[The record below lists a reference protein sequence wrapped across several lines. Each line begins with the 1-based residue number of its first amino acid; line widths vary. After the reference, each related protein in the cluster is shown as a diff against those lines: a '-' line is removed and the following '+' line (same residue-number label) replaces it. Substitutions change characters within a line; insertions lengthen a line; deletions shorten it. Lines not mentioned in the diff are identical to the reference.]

1 MVATLPRNIQ
11 LKLDQTLNQWRH
23 WRCDTPLSGP
33 PQVVSAFESGVS
45 NHSVLVGEEQRF
57 VIRIDGVNAA
67 NNSLSRSWEWRVL
80 HCAHEAGLAPC
91 PRYYNPELGVLVCDY
106 LPPDND
112 CENDLCDTAA
122 LLRSI
127 HKLPAFHHRLDL
139 RERFTR
145 YEKQV
150 EHQNRELPALMAS
163 CREKVLS
170 LLATIIDDDDTPV
183 PCHNDLLAANRIVS
197 GKKLRAIDWEY
208 CAMGSFW
215 FDLAVVAIGDHLDSG
230 QQQELLTA
238 YLEREA
244 TPRESLKFSQNC
256 LIYQY
261 LELLWY
267 LANTREAIEQR
278 LRELQLALSRG
289 NY

>member
-23 WRCDTPLSGP
+23 WRCDPPLSGP
-33 PQVVSAFESGVS
+33 PRIVSLFDSGIS
-45 NHSVLVGEEQRF
+45 NHSVLVEAEKRF
-57 VIRIDGVNAA
+57 VIRIDGVNAT

-80 HCAHEAGLAPC
+80 NSAHEAGLAPC

-106 LPPDND
+106 LPPDSHPVND
-112 CENDLCDTAA
+112 ISETAA

-127 HKLPAFHHRLDL
+127 HQLPAFHHRLDL
-139 RERFTR
+139 RERITR

-150 EHQNRELPALMAS
+150 EHQNRELPAIMAS
-163 CREKVLS
+163 CRETVLN
-170 LLATIIDDDDTPV
+170 LLDLLNEDNDTPV

-197 GKKLRAIDWEY
+197 GNKLRAIDWEY
-208 CAMGSFW
+208 CAMGSLW
-215 FDLAVVAIGDHLDSG
+215 FDLAVVAIGDRLDSG
-230 QQQELLTA
+230 QKQELLTA

-244 TPRESLKFSQNC
+244 TPGESLKFSQNC
-256 LIYQY
+256 VVYQY

-267 LANTREAIEQR
+267 LANTSGAVEQR
-278 LRELQLALSRG
+278 LSKLQQALNRG